1 MKREKMFEFA
11 LKNKLRFNF
20 KGVLNTE
27 DLFDLS
33 LEDLDSIYKNLN
45 SRVKESGEESLLGT
59 KTKVDEELEIQI
71 NIVKYIVEDKLEE
84 RDRISKEREIRK
96 QKQKIMEIIADKEDS
111 ELEGKSIDELKAM
124 LNDLD

>member
-1 MKREKMFEFA
+1 MKKEKMFEFA
-11 LKNKLRFNF
+11 LKNKLRFSF
-20 KGVLNTE
+20 RGVLNTE

-33 LEDLDSIYKNLN
+33 LENLDAIYKKLN
-45 SRVKESGEESLLGT
+45 SKVKESGEESLLGT
-59 KTKVDEELEIQI
+59 KSKLDEELEVQI
-71 NIVKYIVEDKLEE
+71 NIVKYIVEGKLEE

>member
-1 MKREKMFEFA
+1 MKREKMFEYA
-11 LKNKLRFNF
+11 LKNKLRFSF
-20 KGVLNTE
+20 RGVLNTE

-33 LEDLDSIYKNLN
+33 LENLDAIYKKLN
-45 SRVKESGEESLLGT
+45 SKVKESGEESLLGT